1 MKSPGR
7 PSVMDKGF
15 PLGGRS
21 CLAVQLAWL
30 PQNLAVK
37 LSGRRVVVERPD
49 SGRSEWVIAT
59 VERHCSH
66 KLLYLEGATPKDVF
80 PGCFVYL

>member
-1 MKSPGR
+1 MIALAIATGVFKAVLVMVGR
-7 PSVMDKGF
+7 GF
-15 PLGGRS
+15 
-21 CLAVQLAWL
+21 A
-30 PQNLAVK
+30 
-37 LSGRRVVVERPD
+37 
-49 SGRSEWVIAT
+49 EWVIAT